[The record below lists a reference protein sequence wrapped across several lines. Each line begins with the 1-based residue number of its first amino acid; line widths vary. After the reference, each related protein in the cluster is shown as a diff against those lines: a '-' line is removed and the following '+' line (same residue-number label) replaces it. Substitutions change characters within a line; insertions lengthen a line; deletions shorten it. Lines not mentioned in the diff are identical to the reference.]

1 MKKIK
6 KILCVFLVVLMCI
19 TSAPLSGFVG
29 LDFSA
34 EATTEYKVGDIIQF
48 GSYPQSEVKDSA
60 TINVLNKL
68 APEWDEWISY
78 GYYSG
83 LGDYGTMVQG
93 DWMRYTDVIYN
104 GNKYRGVKFTRYRTY
119 WTYDSNSVNTVQDD
133 NGYYTNNIYWFKFE
147 PINWRILDINT
158 GLVMCNTII
167 DSQPY
172 SNTIYRDINAVDW
185 WGEYFNDSS
194 FTNYASDY
202 ETSSIRKWL
211 NNDFYNTAFADS
223 EKVDIETTTLNNDS
237 CCMFGEVGHE
247 ELNSDSTND
256 KIFSLS
262 LNEVRNSDF
271 GFESY
276 DYFNAS
282 IMAYGS
288 EYAKIQGLS
297 VSNGSK
303 AEGFSNWILRSAG
316 YSSDYC
322 CGVASYGAAGVGYSV
337 STNSGIRP
345 AMRLDF
351 DSNEDQNN
359 SLDNID
365 NEKNFINQHINF
377 VKGTENFLY
386 DKAINDFRFANTIW
400 ENMDSGIK
408 NHAELAHDII
418 EGSLEMLTLQF
429 ADGLK
434 SGANP
439 YEVILLDFLAS
450 NVTQSYFVETVKEDA
465 FAIAIDIINDTIKMF
480 DYEFKWSENFNLK
493 DELKNLI
500 SASDY
505 SGNHL
510 YQSLNTFFY
519 GKAKK
524 EVKTVFESFECCGK
538 LLDFLDAGLSVA
550 DFFVE
555 MLRYTVAIEAFHN
568 SAEVYKTILREIS
581 SEMYNVNNKYAEKFD
596 STLSFYEES
605 LDYNSVLAYVIENKG
620 IGGGFNLIYK
630 MTSSILSKATYSMIM
645 KIFKVG
651 SSVAGQI
658 NAALWAADVGFGLSN
673 MLTGNDTL
681 VNCRRLLRAT
691 YMLDVASYNV
701 MKRFETVLVKN
712 ENYGAALLFDNAF
725 SFYKNVQLYSVNT
738 YKKYCETSSTKWLSV
753 NKEHFKNELAATVAR
768 IKLWNEYRCHFDSIE
783 NKRVA
788 DIDTV
793 VVACPTDVYIYRKS
807 DNKLVA
813 SVIDNISKSYTNEV
827 AIICVDEEKALACDS
842 IDDYK
847 IEIVATGN
855 GTMDVIYNSYS
866 DLQNIDELNFSAIP
880 INSGDSYVLD
890 SDKEYVKR
898 DDGVAYK
905 ENGSVE
911 GCPCNCH
918 KNGIA
923 KFFFKIALFFQKI
936 FKKNQVC
943 DCGIKHY

>member
-1 MKKIK
+1 MRIN
-6 KILCVFLVVLMCI
+6 
-19 TSAPLSGFVG
+19 
-29 LDFSA
+29 LDS
-34 EATTEYKVGDIIQF
+34 
-48 GSYPQSEVKDSA
+48 
-60 TINVLNKL
+60 INDENST
-68 APEWDEWISY
+68 PE
-78 GYYSG
+78 
-83 LGDYGTMVQG
+83 
-93 DWMRYTDVIYN
+93 N
-104 GNKYRGVKFTRYRTY
+104 P
-119 WTYDSNSVNTVQDD
+119 
-133 NGYYTNNIYWFKFE
+133 NNI
-147 PINWRILDINT
+147 
-158 GLVMCNTII
+158 II
-167 DSQPY
+167 D
-172 SNTIYRDINAVDW
+172 NT
-185 WGEYFNDSS
+185 
-194 FTNYASDY
+194 
-202 ETSSIRKWL
+202 
-211 NNDFYNTAFADS
+211 
-223 EKVDIETTTLNNDS
+223 
-237 CCMFGEVGHE
+237 
-247 ELNSDSTND
+247 
-256 KIFSLS
+256 
-262 LNEVRNSDF
+262 
-271 GFESY
+271 
-276 DYFNAS
+276 
-282 IMAYGS
+282 
-288 EYAKIQGLS
+288 
-297 VSNGSK
+297 
-303 AEGFSNWILRSAG
+303 
-316 YSSDYC
+316 
-322 CGVASYGAAGVGYSV
+322 
-337 STNSGIRP
+337 
-345 AMRLDF
+345 
-351 DSNEDQNN
+351 
-359 SLDNID
+359 D
-365 NEKNFINQHINF
+365 NEKDFINQHLNF

-386 DKAINDFRFANTIW
+386 SKATNDFRFANTIW

-408 NHAELAHDII
+408 SHAELAHDII
-418 EGSLEMLTLQF
+418 EGSLEILTLQF

-450 NVTQSYFVETVKEDA
+450 NVTQSYFAETAKEDA
-465 FAIAIDIINDTIKMF
+465 LSIAIDIINDTIKMF

-568 SAEVYKTILREIS
+568 SAEAYKTILREIS

-605 LDYNSVLAYVIENKG
+605 LDYDSVLAYVIENKG

-691 YMLDVASYNV
+691 YMLDVAAYNV
-701 MKRFETVLVKN
+701 MKRFESVLIKN
-712 ENYGAALLFDNAF
+712 QNYGAALLFDNAF
-725 SFYKNVQLYSVNT
+725 LFYKNVQLYSVNT

-813 SVIDNISKSYTNEV
+813 SVIDNISKSYTDEV

-847 IEIVATGN
+847 VEIVATGN

-866 DLQNIDELNFSAIP
+866 DLQNVEELSFSNIP

-890 SDKEYVKR
+890 CDKEYVKR

-911 GCPCNCH
+911 GCSCSCH

-923 KFFFKIALFFQKI
+923 KFFFNFILFFQKL
-936 FKKNQVC
+936 FKANKTC
-943 DCGIKHY
+943 KCGINHY